1 MKQVLYAFLLGMEVN
16 VLGIQLGKLYF
27 DIAGVFNAAFIFF
40 GMMII
45 GLGLADIKKFT
56 FDFKFVGMSFFAS
69 FILWPLVALTLILID
84 NYTFHIYDAN
94 LRRIIMLLS
103 ILPVATNVVPYTTI
117 LKTQSE
123 KVALVVF
130 LSTLFAL
137 FYIPLLT
144 AVFF

>member
-1 MKQVLYAFLLGMEVN
+1 
-16 VLGIQLGKLYF
+16 
-27 DIAGVFNAAFIFF
+27 
-40 GMMII
+40 MII